1 MKIITHISNSKQ
13 SYVIETKGQE
23 FKNGVHDNESVH
35 LVEAKEVTSLLPTK
49 LISGNFVKIHAFG
62 RGSQLIKARHRI
74 RLFAK
79 ATGQSFTITQLDVD
93 LLEIRHAQTT

>member
-35 LVEAKEVTSLLPTK
+35 LVEAKEVTPLLLTK
-49 LISGNFVKIHAFG
+49 LLSGKFVKIHAFG
-62 RGSQLIKARHRI
+62 RGSQLIKARYRI
-74 RLFAK
+74 RMFTK
-79 ATGQSFTITQLDVD
+79 STGQSFTINQLDIN